1 MQELNKHN
9 METKKDSIIDQ
20 LTQKPWDPAQVKID
34 NSHEGKTFNLHVGKL
49 GLRYLMIVSTIM
61 FCLFIVTY
69 GDRMIYDDW
78 VKMPEPF
85 LLWINTFLLF
95 VSSIIFI
102 RIQIASKKN
111 QFKKAKRDLILVGF
125 LALVFLIGQ
134 FLVWQ
139 NMVDKGYYVYGSPA
153 NAYFY
158 LFTALHGLHLLGG
171 LVYWVMTIR
180 KVWNI
185 NDINIRKA
193 KHTIELCSIYWHF
206 LLAVWIVL
214 FGLMLFT

>member
-1 MQELNKHN
+1 MSNKK
-9 METKKDSIIDQ
+9 ESIINQ
-20 LTQKPWDPAQVKID
+20 LTQKPWEPAQVKID
-34 NSHEGKTFNLHVGKL
+34 NLHEGKTFNLHIGKL
-49 GLRYLMIVSTIM
+49 GLRYIMIVSTIM

-78 VKMPEPF
+78 IRMPEPF
-85 LLWINTFLLF
+85 LLWINTIILF
-95 VSSIIFI
+95 ISSFVFV

-111 QFKKAKRDLILVGF
+111 QFEKARRDLFIIGF
-125 LALVFLIGQ
+125 LALAFLIGQ
-134 FLVWQ
+134 LFVWQ
-139 NMVDKGYYVYGSPA
+139 NLVDAGYYVSGSPA

-185 NDINIRKA
+185 NNIDIRKA

-214 FGLMLFT
+214 FGLMLFS

>member
-1 MQELNKHN
+1 MQELNKRN

-85 LLWINTFLLF
+85 LLWINTFILF

-125 LALVFLIGQ
+125 LALAFLIGQ

-180 KVWNI
+180 KV
-185 NDINIRKA
+185 
-193 KHTIELCSIYWHF
+193 
-206 LLAVWIVL
+206 
-214 FGLMLFT
+214 